1 MRGFCRVRRSAPGGG
16 ASGRGLAQTGTAF
29 VDGNGCFVYPV
40 PLVLVPELEQQLGEG
55 VRPKVVGGPLKAGGE
70 SRAEVLHGLGEVLG
84 VQHGNLPATGY
95 ERRWNS
101 YLKNQCPFCDKA
113 KYELRNEDFE
123 VKNISENQEFLPEL
137 MDRNPNAR
145 TMPQIFKGDQ
155 LIGGYDAL
163 MALRQVTSGDLS
175 L

>member
-1 MRGFCRVRRSAPGGG
+1 MWTIYS
-16 ASGRGLAQTGTAF
+16 
-29 VDGNGCFVYPV
+29 
-40 PLVLVPELEQQLGEG
+40 
-55 VRPKVVGGPLKAGGE
+55 
-70 SRAEVLHGLGEVLG
+70 
-84 VQHGNLPATGY
+84 
-95 ERRWNS
+95 
-101 YLKNQCPFCDKA
+101 KNQCPFCDKA

-123 VKNISENQEFLPEL
+123 VKNLSENQEFLPEL
-137 MDRNPNAR
+137 MARNPNAR

>member
-1 MRGFCRVRRSAPGGG
+1 M
-16 ASGRGLAQTGTAF
+16 
-29 VDGNGCFVYPV
+29 
-40 PLVLVPELEQQLGEG
+40 
-55 VRPKVVGGPLKAGGE
+55 
-70 SRAEVLHGLGEVLG
+70 
-84 VQHGNLPATGY
+84 ATWTIY
-95 ERRWNS
+95 S
-101 YLKNQCPFCDKA
+101 KNQCPFCDKA

-123 VKNISENQEFLPEL
+123 VKNLSENQEFLPEL
-137 MDRNPNAR
+137 MARNPNAR

>member
-1 MRGFCRVRRSAPGGG
+1 MAMWTIYS
-16 ASGRGLAQTGTAF
+16 
-29 VDGNGCFVYPV
+29 
-40 PLVLVPELEQQLGEG
+40 
-55 VRPKVVGGPLKAGGE
+55 
-70 SRAEVLHGLGEVLG
+70 
-84 VQHGNLPATGY
+84 
-95 ERRWNS
+95 
-101 YLKNQCPFCDKA
+101 KNQCPFCDKA

-123 VKNISENQEFLPEL
+123 VKNLSENQEFLPEL
-137 MDRNPNAR
+137 MARNPNAR

>member
-1 MRGFCRVRRSAPGGG
+1 M
-16 ASGRGLAQTGTAF
+16 
-29 VDGNGCFVYPV
+29 
-40 PLVLVPELEQQLGEG
+40 
-55 VRPKVVGGPLKAGGE
+55 
-70 SRAEVLHGLGEVLG
+70 
-84 VQHGNLPATGY
+84 ATWTIY
-95 ERRWNS
+95 S
-101 YLKNQCPFCDKA
+101 KNQCPFCDKA

-137 MDRNPNAR
+137 MARNPNAR

-175 L
+175 I

>member
-1 MRGFCRVRRSAPGGG
+1 M
-16 ASGRGLAQTGTAF
+16 
-29 VDGNGCFVYPV
+29 
-40 PLVLVPELEQQLGEG
+40 
-55 VRPKVVGGPLKAGGE
+55 
-70 SRAEVLHGLGEVLG
+70 
-84 VQHGNLPATGY
+84 ATWTIY
-95 ERRWNS
+95 S
-101 YLKNQCPFCDKA
+101 KNQCPFCDKA